1 MKKFRVTSRRLS
13 GFADGD
19 IVSADGLRLCGVDLD
34 RARAKNL
41 IAEIGYDEPRKHK
54 GARKD
59 ASDSDKD

>member
-1 MKKFRVTSRRLS
+1 MTKYRVTSRRLY

-19 IVSADGLRLCGVDLD
+19 IVSGEGLQLCGIDLD

-59 ASDSDKD
+59 ASDTDKD